1 MAEDKAEDKVVER
14 RRTSR
19 SVFGPVVL
27 IAVGVFF
34 LLQNLN
40 VLPPLNWPAA
50 LQFWPLALVFV
61 GVNVLVVQAR
71 PPLGTLLSLFV
82 ALAAVGV
89 FGYLLLSGAP
99 DQTLRRLGLPT
110 VGRQLQAESFS
121 VGAQGVTSADITL
134 NLGNQAA
141 EIGALPGGDNL
152 IEGTIMTTGGV
163 DLEPESDAGGHL
175 SLEVSAGNQGL
186 WFLNPLTWNDSGQAW
201 TVAVSPDVPL
211 DLRLNGGNGGV
222 TADLS
227 VLALTDLALDGDNG
241 SFSAVLPAG
250 DYDIE
255 VDSGNGRMQLA
266 LPAAGAQQLQLDG
279 GNGSVTLL
287 LPAGVAA
294 RVEYDEGNGSVA
306 VDDRFARVSGDAD
319 EGVYETDGYSAGGNG
334 ILLVVESGNG
344 RVVVERP

>member
-110 VGRQLQAESFS
+110 VGRQLQAEW
-121 VGAQGVTSADITL
+121 
-134 NLGNQAA
+134 
-141 EIGALPGGDNL
+141 ALK
-152 IEGTIMTTGGV
+152 
-163 DLEPESDAGGHL
+163 A
-175 SLEVSAGNQGL
+175 
-186 WFLNPLTWNDSGQAW
+186 
-201 TVAVSPDVPL
+201 
-211 DLRLNGGNGGV
+211 
-222 TADLS
+222 
-227 VLALTDLALDGDNG
+227 
-241 SFSAVLPAG
+241 
-250 DYDIE
+250 
-255 VDSGNGRMQLA
+255 
-266 LPAAGAQQLQLDG
+266 
-279 GNGSVTLL
+279 
-287 LPAGVAA
+287 
-294 RVEYDEGNGSVA
+294 
-306 VDDRFARVSGDAD
+306 
-319 EGVYETDGYSAGGNG
+319 
-334 ILLVVESGNG
+334 
-344 RVVVERP
+344 